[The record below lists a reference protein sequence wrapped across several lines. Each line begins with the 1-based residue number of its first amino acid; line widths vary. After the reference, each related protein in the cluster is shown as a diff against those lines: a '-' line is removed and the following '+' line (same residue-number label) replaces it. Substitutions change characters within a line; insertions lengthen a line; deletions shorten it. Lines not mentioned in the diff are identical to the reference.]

1 MLGLLAEGRSQS
13 DIAGELVIS
22 QNTVGTHIEHILS
35 KLGVESRAQAVALA
49 YKDRLL
55 DTYWNIPVRQRDT
68 SVVLVDTTGEPR
80 M

>member
-22 QNTVGTHIEHILS
+22 QNTVRTHIAHILS

-55 DTYWNIPVRQRDT
+55 
-68 SVVLVDTTGEPR
+68 EA
-80 M
+80 